1 MKKEPNITFGNRICW
16 NNSKTQLRINVL
28 EGTTEVI
35 NASQRDK
42 EMENM
47 RQVKIEG
54 YKNEK
59 V

>member
-1 MKKEPNITFGNRICW
+1 MRKEPNITFGNRKCW

-54 YKNEK
+54 
-59 V
+59 